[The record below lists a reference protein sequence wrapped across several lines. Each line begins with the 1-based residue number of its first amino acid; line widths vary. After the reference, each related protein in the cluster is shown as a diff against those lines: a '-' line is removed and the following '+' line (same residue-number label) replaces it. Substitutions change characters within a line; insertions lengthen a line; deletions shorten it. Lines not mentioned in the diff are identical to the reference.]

1 MKPVLMAL
9 ILLAFALPAATQ
21 GHTSPGQPAT
31 APAAPAAPLSP
42 LAQQAFNACPGL
54 ISRTDSAVANG
65 HIQYYYQYDCECMA
79 RAIDFNTWN
88 ESTAAYDGPKMP
100 DSDAYV
106 IIGAFSSSATIEDA
120 FGAVDAN
127 VSETGY
133 SAVSACYGK

>member
-1 MKPVLMAL
+1 MKPVLTAL
-9 ILLAFALPAATQ
+9 ALLAFALPATSQ
-21 GHTSPGQPAT
+21 GNNAPGGA
-31 APAAPAAPLSP
+31 ASPAAAAPLSA
-42 LAQQAFNACPGL
+42 LAQQAGNACPGL
-54 ISRTDSAVANG
+54 MSRTESAVANG
-65 HIQYYYQYDCECMA
+65 HIQYYYLSDCECMA

-120 FGAVDAN
+120 FAAIDGN

>member
-1 MKPVLMAL
+1 MKPVFTVLA
-9 ILLAFALPAATQ
+9 LLAFALPATSQ
-21 GHTSPGQPAT
+21 GHTAPGGGAG
-31 APAAPAAPLSP
+31 AAPAAPLSA
-42 LAQQAFNACPGL
+42 LAQQADNACPGL
-54 ISRTDSAVANG
+54 MSRTESAVANG
-65 HIQYYYQYDCECMA
+65 HIQYYYLTDCECMA

-120 FGAVDAN
+120 FAAVDAN

>member
-1 MKPVLMAL
+1 MKPVFTAL
-9 ILLAFALPAATQ
+9 ALLAFTLPATSQ
-21 GHTSPGQPAT
+21 GNNAPGGAS
-31 APAAPAAPLSP
+31 PAAPAAPLSA
-42 LAQQAFNACPGL
+42 LAQQANNACPGL
-54 ISRTDSAVANG
+54 MSRTESAVANG
-65 HIQYYYQYDCECMA
+65 HIQYYYLMDCECMA

-120 FGAVDAN
+120 FSAVDGN